1 MSNYYSLNSL
11 KKMGVKVFGT
21 NVKISKLARI
31 YNPTNLTIYN
41 NVRIDD
47 FTILSGRG
55 NIILKNYIHIGPF
68 CFITSYSNIIMNNY
82 TGLSSGVKLFGSSD
96 DYSGKFMTN
105 PTIPSNYI
113 GTKYGDIILNNH
125 SIIGSNS
132 IVLPNVTLG
141 EGTAVG
147 TSSLVNKDTNEW
159 TIYGGTPVKIIK
171 ERSKECKKFEKYLKI
186 KSKI

>member
-1 MSNYYSLNSL
+1 MSNFYSLKSL
-11 KKMGVKVFGT
+11 TKMGVKVLGD

-31 YNPTNLTIYN
+31 YNPKKLTIYN

-68 CFITSYSNIIMNNY
+68 CFLTSYSNIIMNNY
-82 TGLSSGVKLFGSSD
+82 SGLSSGVKLFGSSD
-96 DYSGKFMTN
+96 DYSGNYMTN
-105 PTIPSNYI
+105 PTVPSKYL

-132 IVLPNVTLG
+132 MVLPNITLG
-141 EGTAVG
+141 EGTAIG
-147 TSSLVNKDTNEW
+147 SFSLVNKDTNEW
-159 TIYGGTPVKIIK
+159 YIYGGTPIKVIK
-171 ERSKECKKFEKYLKI
+171 ERSKKCKNFEKYLK
-186 KSKI
+186 